1 MNRAISPFGTPIF
14 VNIVTDML
22 FTTKYGIPSAKYT
35 VEINNHEELAP
46 DMPMRLFIN
55 HYR

>member
-22 FTTKYGIPSAKYT
+22 LTTKYGIPSAKYR
-35 VEINNHEELAP
+35 VGIHHHGDLAP
-46 DMPMRLFIN
+46 DMLMRFFIIDFQ
-55 HYR
+55 